1 MDYNEILDNLV
12 NSIDK
17 IPSDKKYWLIRTQSG
32 TLYEVFVENNF
43 VGLGHTE
50 VSLRNLA
57 SIKNTFT
64 EANRRLSNIKDLVT
78 EFYTENGECTRT
90 KQQIGL
96 IAGQISSFYEE
107 VKKGDI
113 VIIPSSNSEFV
124 SFGIVQES
132 SIAEFSDEE
141 RRNFEYENQFLNK
154 RVEWI
159 QDFPK
164 KSLDPNLFKMFTS
177 HQAITNVSKYADVIE
192 RSLQDFFILGE
203 EAHFIINVQSRHD
216 IKAKDLFS
224 LGYNLLELI
233 DEIAEHLNLNGISS
247 DDFEIKINLNSP
259 GKIDFKSSIKETTL
273 FAGIVLITV
282 GGGYTSR
289 DGSSIKTEGVKP
301 LIEAISDFLDKQ
313 ENRNMKR
320 EIFNQ
325 YKDSLDIKNPDDMI
339 KIMKQFDTNKD
350 IPK

>member
-1 MDYNEILDNLV
+1 MNYNEILDNLV

-17 IPSDKKYWLIRTQSG
+17 IPNDKKYWLIRTQSG
-32 TLYEVFVENNF
+32 SLYEVFVENNF

-50 VSLRNLA
+50 VSLKSLS
-57 SIKNTFT
+57 SIRNTFT
-64 EANRRLSNIKDLVT
+64 EANKRLSNIKDLVT
-78 EFYTENGECTRT
+78 EFYTEDEECTIT
-90 KQQIGL
+90 KQQVGL
-96 IAGQISSFYEE
+96 IAGQISNFYEE

-141 RRNFEYENQFLNK
+141 KRNFEYENQFLNK

-233 DEIAEHLNLNGISS
+233 DEIAEHLNLSGISS
-247 DDFEIKINLNSP
+247 NDFEVKINLNSP
-259 GKIDFKSSIKETTL
+259 GKIDLKSSIKKSTL
-273 FAGIVLITV
+273 FAGIVLAIV
-282 GGGYTSR
+282 GGGYTSSN
-289 DGSSIKTEGVKP
+289 GSSLKTEG
-301 LIEAISDFLDKQ
+301 LIKAISDFLDKQ
-313 ENRNMKR
+313 DNRNMKK
-320 EIFNQ
+320 EVFNQ
-325 YKDSLDIKNPDDMI
+325 YKDSLNIKNPDDMI
-339 KIMKQFDTNKD
+339 KILKQFDTNKD